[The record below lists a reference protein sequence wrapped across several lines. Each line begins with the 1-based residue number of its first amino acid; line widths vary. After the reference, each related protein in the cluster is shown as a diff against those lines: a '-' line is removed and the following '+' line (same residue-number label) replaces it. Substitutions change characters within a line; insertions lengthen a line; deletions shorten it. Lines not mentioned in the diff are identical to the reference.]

1 MPTEL
6 AVPEE
11 VYPDH
16 PMSGMLRED
25 RFPHIWCPGCGLGTT
40 LSGFVAGLKEAKV
53 DPDKTCV
60 VSGIGCAGRVAGYL
74 AIDSFHTTHGRAL
87 PFATG
92 LKLARPELTV
102 TVFSGDGDLTAIGG
116 NHFIHAA
123 RRNIDM
129 TVICSNNFI
138 YGMTGGQGGPTT
150 PTSAHST
157 TTPYGCFEHPFSLP
171 HLAAAS
177 GASYVAR
184 WTSLHVRRLSKAIAE
199 AIAKPGFSFVEII
212 SPCPTVY
219 LRRNKLGDGLAMMN
233 YFKEK
238 SVISHG
244 ADPAD
249 VGISFGSEIKVG
261 KFVDIDRAPHHVL
274 MQEQLADILPPDAE
288 STDVPEDEVIAQV

>member
-1 MPTEL
+1 MQTEL
-6 AVPEE
+6 AVPEKAL
-11 VYPDH
+11 PDH
-16 PMSGMLRED
+16 PMKELLRED
-25 RFPHIWCPGCGLGTT
+25 RFPHIWCPGCGLGTS
-40 LSGFVAGLKEAKV
+40 LSAFVSGLREAKV
-53 DPDKTCV
+53 DLDKACV

-92 LKLARPELTV
+92 LKLGNPELTV

-150 PTSAHST
+150 PPSARST
-157 TTPYGCFEHPFSLP
+157 TTPYGCYEHPFSLP
-171 HLAAAS
+171 YLAAAS
-177 GASYVAR
+177 GAVYVAR
-184 WTSLHVRRLSKAIAE
+184 WTSLHVRRLTKAIAE

-249 VGISFGSEIKVG
+249 VGITFGSDIKVG
-261 KFVDIDRAPHHVL
+261 KFVDIDRQPHHT
-274 MQEQLADILPPDAE
+274 MMKEQLAGVLPPE
-288 STDVPEDEVIAQV
+288 TETTEVPADQVIQQV

>member
-1 MPTEL
+1 MQTDL
-6 AVPEE
+6 AVAEE
-11 VYPDH
+11 VLPDH
-16 PMSGMLRED
+16 PMKELLRED
-25 RFPHIWCPGCGLGTT
+25 RFPHIWCPGCGLGTA
-40 LSGFVAGLKEAKV
+40 LSSFVQGLQLSEV
-53 DPDKTCV
+53 DLDKTAV

-92 LKLARPELTV
+92 LKLGRPELTV

-150 PTSAHST
+150 PPTAHST
-157 TTPYGCFEHPFSLP
+157 TTPYGCFENPFSLP
-171 HLAAAS
+171 YLAAAS
-177 GASYVAR
+177 GAVYVAR
-184 WTSLHVRRLSKAIAE
+184 WTSLHVRRLTKAIAE

-212 SPCPTVY
+212 TPCPTVY

-233 YFKEK
+233 YFKDK

-249 VGISFGSEIKVG
+249 VGITFGSEIKVG
-261 KFVDIDRAPHHVL
+261 KFVDIDRPPHHA
-274 MQEQLADILPPDAE
+274 MMAAQLAHVLPQEAE
-288 STDVPEDEVIAQV
+288 STDIPEDEVIPQV

>member
-1 MPTEL
+1 MQTEL
-6 AVPEE
+6 AVAEE
-11 VYPDH
+11 VLPDH
-16 PMSGMLRED
+16 PMKELLRED
-25 RFPHIWCPGCGLGTT
+25 RFPHIWCPGCGLGTA
-40 LSGFVAGLKEAKV
+40 LSSFVQGLQLSEV
-53 DPDKTCV
+53 DLDKTAV

-92 LKLARPELTV
+92 LKLGRPELTV

-150 PTSAHST
+150 PPSAHST

-171 HLAAAS
+171 YLAAAS
-177 GASYVAR
+177 GAVYVAR

-244 ADPAD
+244 ADPSD
-249 VGISFGSEIKVG
+249 VDIAFGSEIKVG
-261 KFVDIDRAPHHVL
+261 KFVDIDRPAHHV
-274 MQEQLADILPPDAE
+274 MMHDQLAHILPPETE
-288 STDVPEDEVIAQV
+288 STDVPEDEVIPQV

>member
-1 MPTEL
+1 MQTEL

-11 VYPDH
+11 VLPDH
-16 PMSGMLRED
+16 PLKGLLRED
-25 RFPHIWCPGCGLGTT
+25 RFPHIWCPGCGLGTALT
-40 LSGFVAGLKEAKV
+40 AFVSGLRLAEV
-53 DPDKTCV
+53 DLDKTCV

-92 LKLARPELTV
+92 LKLGRPELTV

-150 PTSAHST
+150 PPSARST

-171 HLAAAS
+171 YLAAAS
-177 GASYVAR
+177 GAVYVAR
-184 WTSLHVRRLSKAIAE
+184 WTSLHVRRLTKAIAE

-212 SPCPTVY
+212 TPCPTVY
-219 LRRNKLGDGLAMMN
+219 LRRNKLGDGLAMLN

-238 SVISHG
+238 SIISHG
-244 ADPAD
+244 ADPSD

-261 KFVDIDRAPHHVL
+261 KFVDIDRPPYHEMMRKQLAHVL
-274 MQEQLADILPPDAE
+274 PPE
-288 STDVPEDEVIAQV
+288 TETTEVPGDNVIPQA